1 MSVGCTDFEDR
12 VDFIAMDEAS
22 LSAADAAHLE
32 SCADCRALLHRARA
46 LEAALAARPVPTAPP
61 TFTATVLAAVRGER
75 WRAEQVLDL
84 GFNVAVAA
92 GLLLIV
98 VGLSALA
105 WRAGVIAIGA
115 DLASFITAG
124 VAMLA
129 ERVAPQAEN
138 VVLATLLLATALGVW
153 WWAEGIEV

>member
-1 MSVGCTDFEDR
+1 MDFEQR
-12 VDFIAMDEAS
+12 VDLIAMDETA

-32 SCADCRALLHRARA
+32 SCAACRALLQRARA
-46 LEAALAARPVPTAPP
+46 VETALAVRPVVAPP
-61 TFTATVLAAVRGER
+61 STFTTSVLTAVRRER

-92 GLLLIV
+92 GILLIV
-98 VGLSALA
+98 AGVAALA
-105 WRAGVIAIGA
+105 WRTGLMAIGG
-115 DLASFITAG
+115 DLAALITAG
-124 VAMLA
+124 VTMLA
-129 ERVAPQAEN
+129 SRVAPQAEN

>member
-1 MSVGCTDFEDR
+1 VTPCADFEDR
-12 VDFIAMDEAS
+12 VDLVAMDEAM
-22 LSAADAAHLE
+22 LSASDAAHLE
-32 SCADCRALLHRARA
+32 SCAACRGLLQRART
-46 LEAALAARPVPTAPP
+46 LDAALAARPVLAPPP
-61 TFTATVLAAVRGER
+61 TFTASVLTAVRGER

-98 VGLSALA
+98 AGVTALA
-105 WRAGVIAIGA
+105 WRSGVLAVGG
-115 DLASFITAG
+115 DLATLITAG
-124 VAMLA
+124 VTLLA
-129 ERVAPQAEN
+129 DRVAPQAEH